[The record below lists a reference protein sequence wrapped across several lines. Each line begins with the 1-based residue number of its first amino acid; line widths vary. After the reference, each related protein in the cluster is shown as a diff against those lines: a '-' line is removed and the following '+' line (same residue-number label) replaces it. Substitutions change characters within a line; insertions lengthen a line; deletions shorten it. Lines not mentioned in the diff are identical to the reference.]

1 PRYHH
6 PPSHSNKLHPH
17 KLSITNRSRHRHRSF
32 VSLANHHSS
41 SPLHATMRESL
52 TTMPPELLLM
62 IIENL
67 PRLGNAVNLAY
78 TCRRFGYLYEANI
91 GTIGRMLP
99 PKDSVFANN
108 IGRSLW
114 KDALRLHD
122 LCHGDSGMTRG
133 ERYREM
139 FTTARNVATAALRIE
154 RVLCHNLGR
163 VSDKCRH
170 RSIQKALYD
179 YLYAVNSRDIDPL
192 LQATVRKSR
201 DGDPD
206 VPRSYS
212 SFLRMVWK
220 DWDVSWRIPRMP
232 AEARRLVKE
241 FEEAHYPG
249 GQGLLE
255 LYRSV
260 DQGIELACYELAK
273 PDWHPIVLAAVQ
285 RPIIFK
291 MTRAA

>member
-1 PRYHH
+1 
-6 PPSHSNKLHPH
+6 
-17 KLSITNRSRHRHRSF
+17 
-32 VSLANHHSS
+32 
-41 SPLHATMRESL
+41 
-52 TTMPPELLLM
+52 M

-122 LCHGDSGMTRG
+122 LCHGTCKLSDISTVGTRTNRLQIGDSGMTRG

-273 PDWHPIVLAAVQ
+273 PDWYVFNLSEMEVG
-285 RPIIFK
+285 
-291 MTRAA
+291 TL